1 VCVFASIDSLSPESS
16 PFGLRLCRS
25 TPVGSIPAGN
35 AYRPV
40 CSKFS
45 CWSDL
50 GKFVREPRQIGPK
63 ISCLLY
69 WQMESTSIRL
79 SELKVG
85 VIINT
90 SSGGCDSESEEKMRA
105 KLKGA
110 GVVEPRI
117 WCGGADKMELS
128 FAEAARE
135 KLEVFI
141 VLGGDGTIRTA
152 AQACAGGGRYLIPLP
167 GGTMNMLPQAL
178 YGDVS
183 WEDALKNTL
192 VAPSVKV
199 LSGGRVA
206 DKQFFVAA
214 VVGAPALWA
223 EARESIR
230 DGNIVDA
237 VEKGSVAFQNMF
249 ETKVQYLI
257 SDRIKGEAEAITL
270 ICPLVSEEMSDSE
283 QALEAAVIDVGS
295 AAEVIGLATAAA
307 FGKWR
312 DNRNIVLTKTQRVGV
327 QSSKN
332 IPATL
337 DGERVNLGSSAEID
351 FVSKA
356 VNVIVPAK

>member
-1 VCVFASIDSLSPESS
+1 MRMR
-16 PFGLRLCRS
+16 LRS
-25 TPVGSIPAGN
+25 G
-35 AYRPV
+35 
-40 CSKFS
+40 CSR
-45 CWSDL
+45 L
-50 GKFVREPRQIGPK
+50 RQRVREHRQMRTK
-63 ISCLLY
+63 TSCLLY
-69 WQMESTSIRL
+69 WQVESNSIRL
-79 SELKVG
+79 SELRVG

-90 SSGGCDSESEEKMRA
+90 SSGGCDSESEEKMLA
-105 KLKGA
+105 TLKDA

-141 VLGGDGTIRTA
+141 VLGGNGTIRTA
-152 AQACAGGGRYLIPLP
+152 AEACAGGGRYLIPLP

-183 WEDALKNTL
+183 WQDALKNTL

-230 DGNIVDA
+230 EGNIVDA
-237 VEKGSVAFQNMF
+237 VEKGNVAFQNMF

-257 SDRIKGEAEAITL
+257 SGEIKGETEALAL
-270 ICPLVSEEMSDSE
+270 ICPLISEEMLDSE
-283 QALEAAVIDVGS
+283 QALEAAVIDVES
-295 AAEVIGLATAAA
+295 AAEALGLATAAA

-327 QSSKN
+327 QSTKN
-332 IPATL
+332 IPAIL
-337 DGERVNLGSSAEID
+337 DGERVNLGRNAKID
-351 FVSKA
+351 FVANA
-356 VNVIVPAK
+356 VNVIVQGN